1 MSVDTI
7 VRYAELNVGD
17 IEASDSR
24 IRYLFTH
31 PVSGMSVYG
40 LEFPFH
46 KDNRSIKVTGRER
59 VGRDQDT
66 QAGWNAASHPPASA
80 FHPTA
85 PLTAGQDEQTVEGCA
100 VSVVEA
106 LAAEDANGNYVQI
119 AFIAYDPAAPAVGIC
134 VAYLDVKAA
143 GGIAAA
149 RFSDMN
155 VVAENKYVG
164 RQSNIT
170 LAVLGGSAGITPGTS
185 GQAGLCITGLTGQ
198 LEYEIFG

>member
-7 VRYAELNVGD
+7 VRYAELNVGN

-24 IRYLFTH
+24 MRYLFTH

-40 LEFPFH
+40 LEFPFR
-46 KDNRSIKVTGRER
+46 KDNRSTKVTGRER
-59 VGRDQDT
+59 VGRDQNQ
-66 QAGWNAASHPPASA
+66 QAGWVAGSHPPASA
-80 FHPTA
+80 FHPSA
-85 PLTAGQDEQTVEGCA
+85 PLATGQDTQTVEGCA
-100 VSVVEA
+100 ISAVEDVA
-106 LAAEDANGNYVQI
+106 PVAGGDYIQV

-134 VAYLDVKAA
+134 VAWLNVDADHP
-143 GGIAAA
+143 IAAA

-170 LAVLGGSAGITPGTS
+170 LAVLGGSAGVTPGTLD
-185 GQAGLCITGLTGQ
+185 QAGLCVAGLTGQ
-198 LEYEIFG
+198 FEYEIFS

>member
-17 IEASDSR
+17 IEESDSR

-31 PVSGMSVYG
+31 PVSGMCVYG

-59 VGRDQDT
+59 VGRDQNQ
-66 QAGWNAASHPPASA
+66 QAGWVAGSHPPASA
-80 FHPTA
+80 FHPSP
-85 PLTAGQDEQTVEGCA
+85 PLAEGQDDQTVEGCA
-100 VSVVEA
+100 VSAVEA
-106 LAAEDANGNYVQI
+106 IAPVAGGNYVQV

-134 VAYLDVKAA
+134 VAWLNVDVDHP
-143 GGIAAA
+143 IAAA
-149 RFSDMN
+149 RFRDMN

-170 LAVLGGSAGITPGTS
+170 LAVLGGSAGHTPGELN
-185 GQAGLCITGLTGQ
+185 QAGLCVTGLTGQ